1 MNVVE
6 LIGGE
11 VATCDVDTPVPDAA
25 RQMIDQDVGS
35 LVVVHNG
42 EAVGIVTERDI
53 MGAVAKG
60 SASSNDRI
68 RSIMT
73 PEPDSVEPDVD
84 VEEAAQWMMAAGYR
98 HMPVMEG
105 SRLLGVVSVKDVLW
119 ALMDDRGAGEE
130 GSA

>member
-1 MNVVE
+1 MTVEE

-11 VATCDVDTPVPDAA
+11 VATCDVDTPVPEAA
-25 RQMIDQDVGS
+25 KQMIEDDVGS

-60 SASSNDRI
+60 AASGSDRV

-73 PEPDSVEPDVD
+73 PEPDSVDPDVD

-98 HMPVMEG
+98 HMPVMDG
-105 SRLLGVVSVKDVLW
+105 GRLLGVVSVKDVLW
-119 ALMDDRGAGEE
+119 ALMDDRAQGRE
-130 GSA
+130 GTT